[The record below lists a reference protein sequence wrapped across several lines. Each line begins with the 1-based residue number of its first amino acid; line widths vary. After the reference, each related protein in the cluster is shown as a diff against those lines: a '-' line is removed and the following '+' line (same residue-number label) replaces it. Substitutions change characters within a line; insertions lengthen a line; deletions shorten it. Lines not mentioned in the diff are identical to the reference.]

1 VNDPHAGKD
10 GPPQDPAAGV
20 EFKPRPAPD
29 EAASSGGMKVLKF
42 LGGCA
47 IAVLVV
53 GALLFGTC
61 LLLLNSH

>member
-1 VNDPHAGKD
+1 MNDPNAGKD
-10 GPPQDPAAGV
+10 GNPHDPAAGV
-20 EFKPRPAPD
+20 EFKPRPPGQ
-29 EAASSGGMKVLKF
+29 EESSGGMKVLKF

-61 LLLLNSH
+61 LLLINSH